1 MNFAI
6 SVVAYL
12 LVPDVHQEAIEN
24 LSRNMHQK
32 TACLSKF
39 AWPLNQSGIKGFSK
53 NKK

>member
-6 SVVAYL
+6 SVDVNL
-12 LVPDVHQEAIEN
+12 LVPGVHQKAIKN

-39 AWPLNQSGIKGFSK
+39 AGPLSQPGI
-53 NKK
+53 